1 MNISR
6 PLRVLVVS
14 PDYPPPFVGGSL
26 AWIFELIENCDHQC
40 DVLAAAQRFTRGEA
54 GRQRV
59 RRSRWLV
66 DSQNPGTAT
75 LAVGYAFMAGWMIW
89 QGIVRRYDLIL
100 ANPGVIGNVLLFW
113 LGWVMRMPVVGTAYS
128 EEITLVL
135 HGTSRKAR
143 VKQWL
148 MKGAYRRAKGFVAV
162 CDAAR
167 DLLTDL
173 GVDRSSIDV
182 IPPGFSHAKLARIP
196 EATPREPGLRLL
208 TVGRLIERKGFQD
221 TVTVVDRLR
230 ADMPSIHLTIVGDG
244 PMRGPLEEQIKQR
257 GLHRHVTMAGAA
269 SDSDL
274 ARLYLESDLFV
285 LANRMLANG
294 DIEGCPVVFA
304 EAAAYGLPVV
314 GGKAG
319 GASSLVEDGRTGL
332 LVAAD
337 NLDELTGA
345 IRHLLSNPAEARRMG
360 AAGRERIITEHAPPA
375 IGRRFTHALDRQV
388 K

>member
-1 MNISR
+1 MTVPR
-6 PLRVLVVS
+6 PLRVAVVS

-40 DVLAAAQRFTRGEA
+40 DVLAAAQRVPAREA

-59 RRSRWLV
+59 QRSRWLV
-66 DSQNPGTAT
+66 DSQNPGTTT
-75 LAVGYAFMAGWMIW
+75 LAVGYAFMAGWMLW
-89 QGIVRRYDLIL
+89 QGLVRRYDLIL
-100 ANPGVIGNVLLFW
+100 ANPGVVGNVVLFW
-113 LGWVMRMPVVGTAYS
+113 LGWAMRMPVVGTAYS

-148 MKGAYRRAKGFVAV
+148 MKGAYRRARGYIAV

-167 DLLTDL
+167 DLLADL
-173 GVDRSSIDV
+173 GVDPRTVDV

-196 EATPREPGLRLL
+196 EATPRDPGLRVL
-208 TVGRLIERKGFQD
+208 TVGRLIERKGFHD
-221 TVTVVDRLR
+221 TVTAVERLR
-230 ADMPSIHLTIVGDG
+230 ADMPAIHLTIVGDG
-244 PMRGPLEEQIKQR
+244 PMRGLLQEQITQR
-257 GLHRHVTMAGAA
+257 GLERHVTMAGAA

-274 ARLYLESDLFV
+274 ARLYRDSDLFV
-285 LANRMLANG
+285 LANRMLPNG

-319 GASSLVEDGRTGL
+319 GASSLVQNGRTGL

-360 AAGRERIITEHAPPA
+360 AAGRERIITEHAPEA
-375 IGRRFTHALDRQV
+375 IGRRFTRALDRQV